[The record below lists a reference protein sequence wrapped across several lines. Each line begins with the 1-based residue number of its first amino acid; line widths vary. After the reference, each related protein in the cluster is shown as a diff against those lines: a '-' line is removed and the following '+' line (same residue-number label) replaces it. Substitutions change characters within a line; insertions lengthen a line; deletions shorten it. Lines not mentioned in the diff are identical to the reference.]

1 MRLDKFLKVSR
12 LVKRRPVANELCDS
26 GNASLNGKVAKAS
39 NSVEVG
45 QELTLR
51 FGNRTVV
58 VKILEVPEKAVPA
71 QQAAFLY
78 ELVSEERHSVVDKT
92 L

>member
-26 GNASLNGKVAKAS
+26 GNVLINGKVAKAA
-39 NSVEVG
+39 NDVAVG
-45 QELTLR
+45 NELTLR

-58 VKILEVPEKAVPA
+58 VCVAQVPEKAVSVQEAPT
-71 QQAAFLY
+71 LY
-78 ELVSEERHSVVDKT
+78 TLVSETAGAPSV
-92 L
+92 

>member
-26 GNASLNGKVAKAS
+26 GAVKINDKTAKAS
-39 NSVEVG
+39 TVVCVG
-45 QELTLR
+45 QTLTLR
-51 FGNRTVV
+51 FGNRTIVA
-58 VKILEVPEKAVPA
+58 KILEIPERAVPA
-71 QQAAFLY
+71 QLASSLY
-78 ELVSEERHSVVDKT
+78 ELISETRNSET